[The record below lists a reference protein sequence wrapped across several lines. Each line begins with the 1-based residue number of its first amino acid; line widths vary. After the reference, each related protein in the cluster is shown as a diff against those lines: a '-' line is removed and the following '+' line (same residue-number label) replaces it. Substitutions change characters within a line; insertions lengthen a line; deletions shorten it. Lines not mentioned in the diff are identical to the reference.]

1 MPQVITGFDKYAAK
15 VRQAEQDKRTAA
27 LQDAQEQRAVS
38 TFEMAKQ
45 DRADKKAADAVK
57 AGQDAVKAKRDEE
70 KATLEIQKARQIGFA
85 GELELA
91 SQLTTPTPAMAFPSL
106 LYGVPSQTA
115 EELKDKFVVVQRD
128 AKGQPTRVSW
138 FDSEAADGEPLYSYG
153 FTGPI
158 DDIGKSGTGINE
170 VGLTVGEDGKLYYNF
185 FEKGTKK
192 VTSVELE
199 GQKPLSSVQ
208 KPLTE
213 QQNAARAKAEWSGFA
228 SKTLLGMLPEG
239 ASREDGFSLDTPL
252 KAAVS
257 ITRGRDAAKAD
268 YEAALKLQREDAPV
282 LNAILGQY
290 EEALKELDKFDATG
304 ASEQPVATSPT
315 DVITA
320 PSGYRSPV
328 RPR

>member
-1 MPQVITGFDKYAAK
+1 
-15 VRQAEQDKRTAA
+15 
-27 LQDAQEQRAVS
+27 
-38 TFEMAKQ
+38 
-45 DRADKKAADAVK
+45 
-57 AGQDAVKAKRDEE
+57 
-70 KATLEIQKARQIGFA
+70 
-85 GELELA
+85 
-91 SQLTTPTPAMAFPSL
+91 MAFLSL

-138 FDSEAADGEPLYSYG
+138 FDSEAADGELLYSYG

-228 SKTLLGMLPEG
+228 SKTLLGMSQKAHPERTG
-239 ASREDGFSLDTPL
+239 SARHPT

-257 ITRGRDAAKAD
+257 ITVGATQRRPTTKRPS
-268 YEAALKLQREDAPV
+268 LQREDAPV

-304 ASEQPVATSPT
+304 PASSRLPQARQMSSRPHR
-315 DVITA
+315 VIA
-320 PSGYRSPV
+320 SGSSPV
-328 RPR
+328 NSGSKNASRPE